1 MVRGGDHRYVGVM
14 VKASAAWIF
23 CGAAVE
29 GGAVASGAVEGG
41 TMVVIRADVAV
52 RLDVDGRAGKLPY
65 SGSPYGEVRRV
76 GERRR

>member
-1 MVRGGDHRYVGVM
+1 MRGGDHRYVGVM

-41 TMVVIRADVAV
+41 TMVVARADVAV
-52 RLDVDGRAGKLPY
+52 RLDMLPY